1 MVGSVPCKLSSKVH
15 INGRCVF
22 GAKDKGVE
30 REAVETDAGRSF
42 KHSRVMSAEG
52 QEIVGPGYSVPTC
65 TPRQRHLPRGTSPHG
80 ACQVKLA
87 HSGAEV
93 DLAQSEGGVRLTQCS
108 LVLRLTRRMLDG

>member
-52 QEIVGPGYSVPTC
+52 QEIVGPGYSVLTC
-65 TPRQRHLPRGTSPHG
+65 TPRQRHLP
-80 ACQVKLA
+80 
-87 HSGAEV
+87 
-93 DLAQSEGGVRLTQCS
+93 
-108 LVLRLTRRMLDG
+108 